1 MPITLWSSYQRA
13 VENLLE
19 TFSKELNVLK
29 KKPRS
34 N

>member
-1 MPITLWSSYQRA
+1 MAINLWSSYQRA

-19 TFSKELNVLK
+19 TFSKELNVSNK
-29 KKPRS
+29 NPRS